1 MSHRV
6 SLEFPI
12 LLAAAVVLLAACGG
26 EKKPEQRTVSAPTV
40 RAALFEA
47 QECRSLPG
55 EVRSQNS
62 VTLSSKVAG
71 TVTQVLAAEGQIVEK
86 GQVIMR
92 IDDAELKQRV
102 EAAQSNTRQAG
113 LERQALAAQ
122 ANMARVNLERMRKLF
137 AQEAISRDELD
148 RASTQYEALRKQER
162 AMAASEASAGHQG
175 AEARSLL
182 GYSVVVAPFRGV
194 LSRRYVD
201 QGAFVNAGTPL
212 AAIDDV
218 QGGYELEAQA
228 DESLMRQVSPG
239 MEVLG
244 LVPAVSSAPFLTRLT
259 TVVGR
264 VDPATRTFKV
274 RAAYEPAG
282 APNAANA
289 TASGARRPDP
299 GMFGKVCLPMQ
310 RARKLLIPATAV
322 RRRGELSTVLAVDD
336 KSVLRLRLIKT
347 GGAYLKAEIGGRSFI
362 VQAQDEVLTAKTQ
375 PAGLMIEVLS
385 GLTPGETIVN
395 GGPDTLREG
404 DRVTPTPAPAAA
416 PVSTAPTTP
425 PAPAG
430 K

>member
-1 MSHRV
+1 
-6 SLEFPI
+6 
-12 LLAAAVVLLAACGG
+12 
-26 EKKPEQRTVSAPTV
+26 
-40 RAALFEA
+40 
-47 QECRSLPG
+47 
-55 EVRSQNS
+55 
-62 VTLSSKVAG
+62 
-71 TVTQVLAAEGQIVEK
+71 
-86 GQVIMR
+86 
-92 IDDAELKQRV
+92 
-102 EAAQSNTRQAG
+102 
-113 LERQALAAQ
+113 
-122 ANMARVNLERMRKLF
+122 
-137 AQEAISRDELD
+137 
-148 RASTQYEALRKQER
+148 
-162 AMAASEASAGHQG
+162 MAASEASAGHQG

-182 GYSVVVAPFRGV
+182 GYSVVAAPFRGV

-228 DESLMRQVSPG
+228 DESLMRQVKPG

-244 LVPAVSSAPFLTRLT
+244 LVPAVSSTPFLTRLT

-282 APNAANA
+282 APNAAVALDAANA
-289 TASGARRPDP
+289 TAHRPDP

-336 KSVLRLRLIKT
+336 KNVLRLRLVKT

-404 DRVTPTPAPAAA
+404 DRVTPTPATAAA
-416 PVSTAPTTP
+416 PVPTVPTTP
-425 PAPAG
+425 TTSATPAAPAG